1 MNRRSVFAPVALSVA
16 LAAGMCPVAYAQDAD
31 GALGQQEGALVLE
44 PLEGEQAPGALHAHR
59 VYTVPMSLMRADDPE
74 SASEAARYFNATAEV
89 RLVDGKYSVRVSPTE
104 AGDQF
109 IAGISYGSEGTA
121 AKVVSG
127 RNVVPHVYELLF
139 DELAGE
145 ASIGFTLVIP
155 GMGQTQRKAVL
166 KLDLDKLTP
175 AALEL
180 DAGTAYVMPVTW
192 QQPGGAPSHAGRAF
206 DTFAEVRFADG
217 VYDVRVTA
225 TASMDPLIQG
235 LTYGTDAVAAQVT
248 SADGVSPRQFQ
259 LKAATLDEP
268 LKVGFSYATPDG
280 SYHSQSA
287 ELVIDTTQISLAAD
301 KSGLESLLASA
312 RALKQGEKSDDAFAA
327 LTAAIAE
334 AQATASNVEATQD
347 EVDSARTALA
357 AAVERFV
364 GSLDQG
370 ALYVAPISWQ
380 QEMGSP
386 SHAGRSFDGFVEVR
400 DRDRKSVV

>member
-1 MNRRSVFAPVALSVA
+1 
-16 LAAGMCPVAYAQDAD
+16 
-31 GALGQQEGALVLE
+31 
-44 PLEGEQAPGALHAHR
+44 
-59 VYTVPMSLMRADDPE
+59 
-74 SASEAARYFNATAEV
+74 
-89 RLVDGKYSVRVSPTE
+89 
-104 AGDQF
+104 
-109 IAGISYGSEGTA
+109 
-121 AKVVSG
+121 
-127 RNVVPHVYELLF
+127 
-139 DELAGE
+139 
-145 ASIGFTLVIP
+145 
-155 GMGQTQRKAVL
+155 MGQTQRKAVL

-327 LTAAIAE
+327 LTEI
-334 AQATASNVEATQD
+334 
-347 EVDSARTALA
+347 
-357 AAVERFV
+357 
-364 GSLDQG
+364 
-370 ALYVAPISWQ
+370 
-380 QEMGSP
+380 
-386 SHAGRSFDGFVEVR
+386 GRAHV
-400 DRDRKSVV
+400 